1 MSIQSSRRSRGM
13 SMLAGGIPISA
24 VARQLG
30 VTPCTASRWRHRKI
44 KKEQRK
50 LWDGVEAVS
59 LREVLQ

>member
-1 MSIQSSRRSRGM
+1 
-13 SMLAGGIPISA
+13 MLAGGIPISA

-30 VTPCTASRWRHRKI
+30 VTPCTAGRWRHRKI

-50 LWDGVEAVS
+50 LWDGVESVS